1 MKEYLTAAEVAEMLS
16 VKKRTFLER
25 YAVMP
30 DFPPRISITKK
41 RFWWKGSEV
50 KRWLDRRQESQP
62 NI

>member
-30 DFPPRISITKK
+30 DFPPRINITKK
-41 RFWWKGSEV
+41 HFWWKGSEV
-50 KRWLDRRQESQP
+50 KK
-62 NI
+62 